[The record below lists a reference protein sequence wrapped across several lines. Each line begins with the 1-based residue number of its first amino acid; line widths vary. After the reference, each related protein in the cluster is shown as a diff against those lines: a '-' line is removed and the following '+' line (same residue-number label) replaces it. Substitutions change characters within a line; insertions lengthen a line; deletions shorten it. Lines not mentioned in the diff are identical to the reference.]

1 MKIFHLPLM
10 GYRVQLLYVIAV
22 VTTTIRLRYD
32 DRSIKVIKVT
42 LNTFVLADTLAAVNA
57 VKLTYLFI

>member
-1 MKIFHLPLM
+1 M

-42 LNTFVLADTLAAVNA
+42 LNTFVPADTLAAVNA